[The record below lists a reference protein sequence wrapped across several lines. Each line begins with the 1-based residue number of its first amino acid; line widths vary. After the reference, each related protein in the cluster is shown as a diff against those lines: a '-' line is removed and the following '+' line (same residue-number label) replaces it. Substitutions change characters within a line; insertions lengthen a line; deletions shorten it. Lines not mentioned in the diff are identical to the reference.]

1 MKRKMFI
8 LVLILL
14 MMPLPVKGE
23 TLDLTPKS
31 ESAILMEVTTGEILY
46 QKDPHKRLAPAS
58 MTKIM
63 SMMLILEDIKSGGL
77 TWDEKI
83 QVSANAA
90 SFGGSQI
97 YLEPGEIM
105 SVEDLFKAVAIASAN
120 DATVALAERVAG
132 TEEEFVK
139 QMNKKVKELGLKNTN
154 FVNSSGLD
162 EENHYSSA
170 YDLAVMARELVL
182 KYPEVLKYTSIYE
195 DYLRQDTDE
204 KFWLVNTNNLVR
216 FYEGVDGIKTG
227 HTTKSKYC
235 LTATAKR
242 NNLRVISV
250 VMGIADKSYRN
261 YETTKLLDYAF
272 QQYEVE
278 KTLSKGQ
285 VLKEIFV
292 AKAKKTTVKAVLE
305 DDLYIL
311 NQKGKPKRNVTY
323 KLEIDKITVPLK
335 AGARIGTLNVI
346 DNNKILL
353 SVSVITLEKIEK
365 ANIWDLFN
373 RYLVEMLTGKI
384 PS

>member
-346 DNNKILL
+346 DNNKVLL
-353 SVSVITLEKIEK
+353 SVPVITLEKIEK

>member
-1 MKRKMFI
+1 MFI

-292 AKAKKTTVKAVLE
+292 VKAKKTTVKAVLE

-346 DNNKILL
+346 DNNKVLL
-353 SVSVITLEKIEK
+353 SVPVITLEKIEK
-365 ANIWDLFN
+365 ANIWALFN

>member
-346 DNNKILL
+346 DNNKVLL
-353 SVSVITLEKIEK
+353 SVPVITLEKIEK
-365 ANIWDLFN
+365 ANIWALFN